1 MSKSAFHHYK
11 QAEKMLR
18 NGDFK
23 TGKDLLIK
31 TLEID
36 SDFYSALYRLSEIDK
51 KLFSNIYLNKMASL
65 DSGFSFSSPKK
76 PLKKNTPKKK
86 IEVPTVT
93 YATLLLAQ
101 GKKAKAKK
109 MLLQIIKNEK
119 NTTKIKKAQEI
130 LTKIGD

>member
-1 MSKSAFHHYK
+1 
-11 QAEKMLR
+11 MLR

-31 TLEID
+31 TLDID

-65 DSGFSFSSPKK
+65 DSGFSYSSPKK
-76 PLKKNTPKKK
+76 PSKKNTPKKK

>member
-31 TLEID
+31 TLDID

-65 DSGFSFSSPKK
+65 DSGFSYSSPKK
-76 PLKKNTPKKK
+76 PSKKK
-86 IEVPTVT
+86 DRKSTRLNSSHSQQSRMPSS
-93 YATLLLAQ
+93 A
-101 GKKAKAKK
+101 
-109 MLLQIIKNEK
+109 
-119 NTTKIKKAQEI
+119 
-130 LTKIGD
+130 